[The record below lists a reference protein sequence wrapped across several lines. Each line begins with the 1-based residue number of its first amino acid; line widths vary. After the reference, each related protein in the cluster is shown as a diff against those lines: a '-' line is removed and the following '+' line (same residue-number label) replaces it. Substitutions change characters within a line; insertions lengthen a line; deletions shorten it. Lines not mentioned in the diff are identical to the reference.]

1 MAVLGLVAAACG
13 GDEDT
18 SSSAPRSTGSASTDL
33 SGGTL
38 KMAMLADVTAAFD
51 PQKEYYSVTW
61 EYYRCCLLRTLMS
74 YKGVPTDQGGAEIFP
89 DLASAA
95 PEVSAD
101 GLDVDVHASSRAS
114 STRRP
119 FEDVSDHG
127 RATSSARSSARRT
140 RRRTSVAT
148 RSTTR

>member
-1 MAVLGLVAAACG
+1 MIAVVAVLGIVAAACG
-13 GDEDT
+13 GNDST
-18 SSSAPRSTGSASTDL
+18 SSSSTDTGSASTDL

-101 GLDVDVHASSRAS
+101 GLDVDLHAQAGRHV
-114 STRRP
+114 RRP
-119 FEDVSDHG
+119 DRGRQRDGRRLHPRARAHG
-127 RATSSARSSARRT
+127 
-140 RRRTSVAT
+140 
-148 RSTTR
+148 